1 MEVQG
6 KCRLIR
12 MVIIM
17 IINSII
23 IIIIIIIIASDHN
36 FDWNYDNFLL
46 KFKGTYLPRVVLL
59 FFFQIPM
66 AEYKE
71 VDFLFPEI

>member
-1 MEVQG
+1 MQIDKNG
-6 KCRLIR
+6 DNNDYQQYHYYHHYYYYCYLSY
-12 MVIIM
+12 
-17 IINSII
+17 N
-23 IIIIIIIIASDHN
+23 SDHN

>member
-1 MEVQG
+1 
-6 KCRLIR
+6 

-23 IIIIIIIIASDHN
+23 IIIIIIIIAIKVIIVITILIRIMTIS
-36 FDWNYDNFLL
+36 YLSL
-46 KFKGTYLPRVVLL
+46 KELTYLPRVVLL